1 MERIYENYAAKYFER
16 GFLAVPLEPKSKATH
31 QYGWTTKEYYKNPD
45 ELIAKHREGNIGV
58 LLGELTGV
66 IAVDI
71 DKDMGLAICPPSP
84 VRKKGQ
90 NGETRFFK
98 YNGEPARK
106 RHDIGLELLSTGNQ
120 TVMPPSIH
128 PKTNA
133 PYVWLT
139 PDTLL
144 DFNIED
150 LPVLSQEFVSL
161 MDQKPEGKTR
171 HAVSKS
177 DGTRCNNGS
186 HNQLSAMLV
195 AAIHAGDTPETIVKN
210 LIDYDSKINPDIS
223 YFLCPDRKEWRSKN
237 KTVNAF
243 KFVMEGF
250 DRNIRVGDIEDVNLD
265 SDGINLLDE
274 VLESDKFIRLE
285 RKPMPNLRGIG
296 QEMFEYVYNYSF
308 TKRSHF
314 IFPSILSVG
323 SIALGNKVQFRK
335 TLPNIYCLIAGD
347 STSGKSV
354 AIEFV
359 KELLQ
364 KSGTVGDLLGE
375 GNPSGDTAIIQNL
388 PNQRVRLDIVDE
400 SDNLFATINSTNSYG
415 QKVAY
420 TYAELF
426 TSAGKTFAGKTT
438 SAMKGA
444 KSKEGERGSIGGC
457 FAPYV
462 SLLMGITFEGF
473 KKYVSATTI
482 KQGFLGR
489 FLFFSDNNKKRR
501 KYPTGEQPDMP
512 KHFVDFMKMW
522 RNVKPRHQKEGLDL
536 SQAPAMTSFDI
547 NECAITEEGEL
558 ALREAF
564 EKIEDIFEKEPSNS
578 DILPIIGRAFEYVK
592 KLAMIDCAFLNPY
605 TTDLKIC
612 KTNVDWAYKVVTTI
626 LENNRSFLPDNIN
639 EGLVKEYMRKVEA
652 YLKEKGTVT
661 KKEFTRKFQ
670 SKKSKENEDYLKSL
684 EEAGIISITKD
695 KAAKTVYIN
704 YLT

>member
-1 MERIYENYAAKYFER
+1 MWERIITVVKNYQSKIDTKKIISEETSNIDKSGRNNKLFEMMSAKIADGVSKEQAVEEIIEYDLSSHVNPWTLDKDEPHKGDKKKAEKYFLNMYDR
-16 GFLAVPLEPKSKATH
+16 VLE
-31 QYGWTTKEYYKNPD
+31 KEIK
-45 ELIAKHREGNIGV
+45 
-58 LLGELTGV
+58 
-66 IAVDI
+66 
-71 DKDMGLAICPPSP
+71 
-84 VRKKGQ
+84 
-90 NGETRFFK
+90 
-98 YNGEPARK
+98 
-106 RHDIGLELLSTGNQ
+106 
-120 TVMPPSIH
+120 
-128 PKTNA
+128 
-133 PYVWLT
+133 
-139 PDTLL
+139 
-144 DFNIED
+144 
-150 LPVLSQEFVSL
+150 
-161 MDQKPEGKTR
+161 
-171 HAVSKS
+171 
-177 DGTRCNNGS
+177 NNGT
-186 HNQLSAMLV
+186 LV
-195 AAIHAGDTPETIVKN
+195 DASKVEFNLVEKLPEEKLVK
-210 LIDYDSKINPDIS
+210 
-223 YFLCPDRKEWRSKN
+223 
-237 KTVNAF
+237 
-243 KFVMEGF
+243 
-250 DRNIRVGDIEDVNLD
+250 
-265 SDGINLLDE
+265 
-274 VLESDKFIRLE
+274 LE
-285 RKPMPNLRGIG
+285 RKPMPKLRGIG

-314 IFPSILSVG
+314 IFPSILSIG
-323 SIALGNKVQFRK
+323 SIALGNKIQFRK

-364 KSGTVGDLLGE
+364 KSGKVGELLGE

-438 SAMKGA
+438 SAMKGT
-444 KSKEGERGSIGGC
+444 KSKESDRGSIGGC
-457 FAPYV
+457 YAPYV

-501 KYPTGEQPDMP
+501 KYPTSEQPEMP
-512 KHFVDFMKMW
+512 KNFIDFIKMW
-522 RNVKPRHQKEGLDL
+522 RNAKPKKEKEGIDL
-536 SQAPAMTSFDI
+536 TQAPALESFHI
-547 NECAITEEGEL
+547 NECLITEEGEI

-564 EKIEDIFEKEPSNS
+564 ESIEDIFEKEPGSS

-592 KLAMIDCAFLNPY
+592 KLAIIDCAFLNPT

-612 KTNVDWAYKVVTTI
+612 KTNVDWAYKVVITI

-639 EGLVKEYMRKVEA
+639 EGLIKEYMRKIEA

-670 SKKSKENEDYLKSL
+670 SKNSKENDVYLKSL
-684 EEAGIISITKD
+684 EEAGIIEIIKIKD
-695 KAAKTVYIN
+695 SRQVHIK
-704 YLT
+704 YL